1 MDHLSFS
8 ASSELLCLS
17 LEREQGL
24 LGIDSQASRADR
36 ALDKEAD
43 RMMLAGEGPPL
54 AALRLLKTV
63 TISE

>member
-1 MDHLSFS
+1 MEHLSFS

-24 LGIDSQASRADR
+24 LGIDSHAGWADR
-36 ALDKEAD
+36 DPDKEAD
-43 RMMLAGEGPPL
+43 RLMSEGEGFPL
-54 AALRLLKTV
+54 AAWRLLKTV